1 MVSFYYSHDMRL
13 TFSGGF
19 FILFC
24 FVFLINRALV
34 VVIKLDIS
42 NISFSLYPF
51 LYVVMGG
58 SHQASVLTSLLVCRI
73 SPLSLL
79 CLSHSSGLWA
89 VSIPPKNINSEIQGK
104 SED

>member
-1 MVSFYYSHDMRL
+1 MVSFYYSHDMKL

-42 NISFSLYPF
+42 NI
-51 LYVVMGG
+51 
-58 SHQASVLTSLLVCRI
+58 
-73 SPLSLL
+73 
-79 CLSHSSGLWA
+79 
-89 VSIPPKNINSEIQGK
+89 
-104 SED
+104 